1 MIHLKPNVMSPTE
14 VGFYGTETTWY
25 ILGKSKG
32 LSSNMQWRVQ
42 RMISLGRIKR
52 FETSCGK
59 RNSL

>member
-25 ILGKSKG
+25 VLGNPKG
-32 LSSNMQWRVQ
+32 LSSSMQWRIRRAIV
-42 RMISLGRIKR
+42 LGRRKR

-59 RNSL
+59 VN